1 MARTTIIIEEDAQ
14 QQIHILL
21 EKGAANGNRNDQ
33 KVATQLVGIAKG
45 MLNPQTNQKLRA
57 LQGNPMIGNLLKQF
71 GL

>member
-21 EKGAANGNRNDQ
+21 EKGAANGTRNDQ
-33 KVATQLVGIAKG
+33 KVAAQLVGIAKG

-57 LQGNPMIGNLLKQF
+57 LQSNPMIGNLLKQF

>member
-21 EKGAANGNRNDQ
+21 EKGAANGARNDQ
-33 KVATQLVGIAKG
+33 KVAAQLVGIAKN
-45 MLNPQTNQKLRA
+45 MMNPQTNHKLRA
-57 LQGNPMIGNLLKQF
+57 LQSNPMIGNLLKQF

>member
-21 EKGAANGNRNDQ
+21 EKGAANGTRNDQ
-33 KVATQLVGIAKG
+33 KVAAQLVGIAKG

-57 LQGNPMIGNLLKQF
+57 LQGNPMIGKLFKQF

>member
-57 LQGNPMIGNLLKQF
+57 LQGNPMIGKLLKQF